1 MCWSKKFAIRIT
13 RKNKDLCEFLFL
25 SQYDLR
31 PDGGPRLTDRDIG
44 KYFTF
49 TVNRSRTIAN
59 RKIKSYEN
67 LHDDDCPNCNDNS
80 INLLDTFK
88 I

>member
-1 MCWSKKFAIRIT
+1 MCWSKKFAILIT
-13 RKNKDLCEFLFL
+13 EENRELCEFLFL

-31 PDGGPRLTDRDIG
+31 PDGGPRIDDDEIG

-49 TVNRSRTIAN
+49 TVNRSRIVAN
-59 RKIKSYEN
+59 RKITKFEH
-67 LHDDDCPNCNDNS
+67 LHSEDCPNCIDNR
-80 INLLDTFK
+80 INLLDVSK

>member
-1 MCWSKKFAIRIT
+1 MCYSKKFAIQIT
-13 RKNKDLCEFLFL
+13 EENKELCEFLFL

-31 PDGGPRLTDRDIG
+31 PDGGPRIADNKIG

-59 RKIKSYEN
+59 REIRSFESLHADDNPN
-67 LHDDDCPNCNDNS
+67 LIDNS
-80 INLLDTFK
+80 INLLDVSK